1 MLKWN
6 KIFFEVNF
14 CFKLYFTKL
23 SNVWKSGTKFQIQIV
38 ILGVYLLDFFS
49 GLSHTLSQNGQI
61 QQKWRRPSWPFGPHF
76 HFCLEAFFFFYG
88 VEQQWTSRH
97 DLAYFCFFSRMQP
110 NKGEALADLGAA
122 EELLHW
128 RSLRDD
134 CSLENI
140 RFMTSL

>member
-1 MLKWN
+1 MKKWY
-6 KIFFEVNF
+6 KIPNPDCHIRCILTRLLLQFEPYFEPKWPNSAKMKKA
-14 CFKLYFTKL
+14 KLAFWPTF
-23 SNVWKSGTKFQIQIV
+23 SF
-38 ILGVYLLDFFS
+38 LLRS
-49 GLSHTLSQNGQI
+49 LL
-61 QQKWRRPSWPFGPHF
+61 
-76 HFCLEAFFFFYG
+76 LLFFYG
-88 VEQQWTSRH
+88 GEQWTSRH